1 MAYRAHALAR
11 LKEAGFRITTPR
23 QRVIDLLAEVLE
35 PVSAY
40 EIRDHLEQRGARI
53 DIVSVYRIL
62 ECLEQLGLVHR
73 VLSSGKV
80 HRCVIE
86 AHEPCSLPQT
96 DHCHHSLVCRRCGRI
111 EELHCPDIGT
121 LLARAAENVGF
132 ALEHHQLELGGTCRR
147 CAA

>member
-23 QRVIDLLAEVLE
+23 RRVIDLLADSVE

-40 EIRDHLEQRGARI
+40 EMRDQLEARGERI
-53 DIVSVYRIL
+53 DIVSVYRII
-62 ECLEQLGLVHR
+62 ECLEQTGLVHR
-73 VLSSGKV
+73 VLSTGKV

-86 AHEPCSLPQT
+86 AHEPCGLPQP
-96 DHCHHSLVCRRCGRI
+96 DHCHHSLVCRTCGRI
-111 EELHCPDIGT
+111 EELHCPDIGS
-121 LLARAAENVGF
+121 LLAREAATLGF
-132 ALEHHQLELGGTCRR
+132 ALENHRLELGGLCKG